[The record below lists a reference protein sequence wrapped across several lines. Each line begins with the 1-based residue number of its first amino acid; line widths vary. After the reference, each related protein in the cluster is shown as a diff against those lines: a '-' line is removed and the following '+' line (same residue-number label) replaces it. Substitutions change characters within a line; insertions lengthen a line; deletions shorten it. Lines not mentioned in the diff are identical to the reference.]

1 MTVLQRRRVSPHKHA
16 RNRHLRCQPFK
27 ACIVAF
33 SLTNPGRRLTSNTL
47 EGCATSLTARRAA
60 ERRRRTGSAAA
71 AAIQRFGRWRT
82 AGHRRRPCPGQSSVL
97 LPAFLSETSMSLP
110 SSPHFRQKPDH
121 TVGAGRDTI
130 ASARTH
136 THEQKTD
143 LMRMALRL
151 IFSI

>member
-33 SLTNPGRRLTSNTL
+33 PLTNPGRRLTSNTL
-47 EGCATSLTARRAA
+47 EGCASSLTARRAA

-97 LPAFLSETSMSLP
+97 LPAFLSETAMSLP
-110 SSPHFRQKPDH
+110 SSPPLSTSQIVRR
-121 TVGAGRDTI
+121 ARDGTQSRPH
-130 ASARTH
+130 AFTRTS
-136 THEQKTD
+136 
-143 LMRMALRL
+143 RRR
-151 IFSI
+151 I